1 MLVSLA
7 VAREFSIPT
16 FYRSPIVSTLKR
28 SRAESDPRKKDLSP
42 TVIEHPGVRFKLA
55 RHFGFCYGVENAIE
69 TAFRALEENPG
80 KRIFLLSEMIHNPAV
95 NRDLE
100 ERGVRFLMTT
110 DGTPLVP
117 LSEITND
124 DIVIIPAFGTTVSML
139 KKLEGIKTYD
149 ATCPFVEKVWTRA
162 RQLGTQGYTI
172 IIHGKHYHEET
183 KATFSRA
190 ALAGPSVIVRD
201 RAEAERLAH
210 YIKGGDGNFF
220 EDFKGKFSEGF
231 DPKRDL
237 KKIGVVNQTTMLAN
251 ETIEIAEFFRQVVSS
266 SGDGSHFADTR
277 DTLCYA
283 TEENQSAVLEMVKQ
297 GGDIAIVVGGYN
309 SSNTTHLAKI
319 CAEYLPTYHIKDD
332 SEIISRDEIRHLKGS
347 DVQISKSWLP
357 SKPVV
362 DVLISAGASSPDSL
376 VDSVIQRVAEI
387 VG

>member
-1 MLVSLA
+1 

-16 FYRSPIVSTLKR
+16 FYRSPIVSTLKK
-28 SRAESDPRKKDLSP
+28 SRAKSDPRKKDLSP

-110 DGTPLVP
+110 DGTPIVP

-139 KKLEGIKTYD
+139 KKLEGI
-149 ATCPFVEKVWTRA
+149 
-162 RQLGTQGYTI
+162 

-190 ALAGPSVIVRD
+190 VLAGPSIIVRD

-210 YIKGGDGNFF
+210 YIKGGDGDFY
-220 EDFKGKFSEGF
+220 EEFKGKYSEGF
-231 DPKRDL
+231 DPRRDL

-251 ETIEIAEFFRQVVSS
+251 ETIEIAEFFREVISS
-266 SGDGSHFADTR
+266 CGDGFHFADTR

-297 GGDIAIVVGGYN
+297 GGDLAIIVGGYN

-332 SEIISRDEIRHLKGS
+332 SEIITRDEIRHLKGS

-376 VDSVIQRVAEI
+376 VDSVIKRVAEI
-387 VG
+387 VR

>member
-1 MLVSLA
+1 M
-7 VAREFSIPT
+7 ARAFTIPS
-16 FYRSPIVSTLKR
+16 FYRSPIVSSLKR
-28 SRAESDPRKKDLSP
+28 SRSEEDPRKKDLSP
-42 TVIEHPGVRFKLA
+42 TIIEHPGVRFKLA
-55 RHFGFCYGVENAIE
+55 RHFGFCFGVENAIE

-100 ERGVRFLMTT
+100 ERGVKFLMTT
-110 DGTPLVP
+110 DGTPIVP

-139 KKLEGIKTYD
+139 EKLQGIRTYD

-201 RAEAERLAH
+201 RSEAERLAK
-210 YIKGGDGNFF
+210 YIKGSDGDFF
-220 EDFKGKFSEGF
+220 EEFKGKYSDGF
-231 DPKRDL
+231 DPTKDL
-237 KKIGVVNQTTMLAN
+237 KKIGVVNQTTMLAH
-251 ETIEIAEFFRQVVSS
+251 ETIEIAEYFKELVLSL
-266 SGDGSHFADTR
+266 GYEFADTR

-283 TEENQSAVLEMVKQ
+283 TEENQSAVHEMVKQ
-297 GGDIAIVVGGYN
+297 GGDLAIVVGGYN

-319 CAEYLPTYHIKDD
+319 CSKYLPTYHIKDD
-332 SEIISRDEIRHLKGS
+332 SEIISTSEIRHLKGQS
-347 DVQISKSWLP
+347 VEVTRGWLP
-357 SKPVV
+357 SNKPVE
-362 DVLISAGASSPDSL
+362 VLISAGASSPDSL
-376 VDSVIQRVAEI
+376 VDSVIQRIAQI
-387 VG
+387 SS